1 MKKLIQ
7 GVVEFRKTKRDLVLP
22 NFEQLALGQRPDVLL
37 LTCSDSRVAVNVFAS
52 TDPGDMF
59 VVRNVGNIIP
69 PYEYRAQSN
78 GTGSAIDFALE
89 TIGVKHILV
98 CGHSEC
104 GAMIGIWNG
113 INNVKGEQ
121 LKEWLRYGAKMYP
134 AIRDYNELSR
144 RNVLQQIE
152 NLKSYPEIA
161 SRVTSGQLHLHG
173 WWFDIKNAEVSMYSQ
188 KDGTFQVLDEE
199 SAKQLMAEF

>member
-1 MKKLIQ
+1 
-7 GVVEFRKTKRDLVLP
+7 
-22 NFEQLALGQRPDVLL
+22 
-37 LTCSDSRVAVNVFAS
+37 
-52 TDPGDMF
+52 MF

-69 PYEYRAQSN
+69 PYEYRGQSN
-78 GTGSAIDFALE
+78 GTGSAIEFALE

-121 LKEWLRYGAKMYP
+121 LKEWLRYGAKLFP

-161 SRVTSGQLHLHG
+161 SRVAASQLNLHG

-188 KDGTFQVLDEE
+188 AKGSFQVLDEE
-199 SAKQLMAEF
+199 SAKELMDAF

>member
-7 GVVEFRKTKRDLVLP
+7 GVVEFRKTKRDQVLP

-69 PYEYRAQSN
+69 PYSYRAQSN
-78 GTGSAIDFALE
+78 GTGSAIEFALE

-152 NLKSYPEIA
+152 NLKTYPEIA
-161 SRVTSGQLHLHG
+161 SRVEAGVLNLHG
-173 WWFDIKNAEVSMYSQ
+173 WWFDIKNAEVSMYSH
-188 KDGTFQVLDEE
+188 KLGAFQVLDEE
-199 SAKQLMAEF
+199 SAKELMDSF